1 MNVND
6 FNKYISK
13 YVDGDLKSSDVKKFE
28 ELLKNNSECKEKFQS
43 YQTMLNELSDLKV
56 LTTSDDFLNKLH
68 DRINKSSQLTF
79 IQKIEKINIFGYDY
93 ISISGIAAAITMFIF
108 SVSIFMKSDSI
119 PGVNLNELST
129 RNTQKN
135 PELLNNNY
143 HLLSQDDT
151 LIDSKE
157 VDIPKIHRVGGKK

>member
-13 YVDGDLKSSDVKKFE
+13 YLDGDLKPSDMKKFE
-28 ELLKNNSECKEKFQS
+28 ELLKNNSECKEKFKS

-79 IQKIEKINIFGYDY
+79 IQRIEKINIFGYDY
-93 ISISGIAAAITMFIF
+93 ISISGIAATITVFIF

-119 PGVNLNELST
+119 PGGDLNELSIK
-129 RNTQKN
+129 NVQKN
-135 PELLNNNY
+135 PELLDNNY
-143 HLLSQDDT
+143 HLSSHDDT
-151 LIDSKE
+151 LTDSKE
-157 VDIPKIHRVGGKK
+157 VDIPKIHLVGGKK